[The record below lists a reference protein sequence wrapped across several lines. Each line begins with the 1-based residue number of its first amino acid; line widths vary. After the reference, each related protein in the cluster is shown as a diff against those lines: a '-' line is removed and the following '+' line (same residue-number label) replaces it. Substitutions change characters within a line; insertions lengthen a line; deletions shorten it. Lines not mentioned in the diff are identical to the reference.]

1 MKPSLKLFLLILFL
15 KLFFTADNSLFPQT
29 PPYYHYTSTEGLAS
43 STLFSICQSKDGYL
57 WFATSHGISR
67 FDGRRFKNYGMKD
80 GLYSDMITCIIA
92 GQNGEIYIGNYE
104 KGINI
109 MKDGIISN
117 YTNPGKGIHRINY
130 LFKDGDNLYG
140 SGTGALVWYNNGQTN
155 NVLSPVL
162 GRDVKDHPILYNR
175 LIMNSGGVVLVPTTH
190 GIYSIKEKE
199 FKEINI
205 KDLPNSE
212 THCIYESNDGRLFA
226 GSIGE
231 IYEIKDYRTV
241 RVIKTG
247 FKNDK
252 ITNIMIDSRNNMW
265 FSVFNK
271 GFYLILSGSDKILN
285 MGSKLGIE
293 KTIVNNFFED
303 NENNI
308 WVTTFGEGVFCINNF
323 YFNKY
328 NEEDGLIS
336 NHIHSIAKNKD
347 GSMLIG
353 TMNGINILSNG
364 KIDRLE
370 LESEKIQNNFIY
382 EMKLIDDKVY
392 VCVPF
397 HHHNI
402 VKKFYNNTEFVLFG
416 AASFCRKSNNDYI
429 IGTWGNVIHVNKKDD
444 LSYSLG
450 PSIRVIDGG
459 GTTNRINKIFE
470 DSEKNLWIGT
480 GQGLCRIKNGEKKLF
495 PENEILNASVKFII
509 QDNKDVIWFAGEKGV
524 ASYNLQNDSF
534 SNISLPGCDLSS
546 STSLAIDKYN
556 RLWIG
561 NTKGLY
567 LMENNLIRFLN
578 SSKGLPSN
586 EISSLFYD
594 NEKNI
599 MWIGTNNGFCSFDI
613 ELYDSYKFPPLNIK
627 VENIRSGDSVYTV
640 FNDLSFEPENND
652 IHILYS
658 VTNFSSP
665 ASLQYQYK
673 FDREWK
679 VTETDLLDFK
689 SIEKGQYNVSFRAR
703 ILNGEW
709 SEPSLV
715 SFIVKPKFF
724 ETTWFQ
730 LSLTCI
736 LGFIVFFT
744 ARYRI
749 NSNKEKNT
757 AKLETTKRMF
767 ELRHQALS
775 AMMNPHFIFNSLNS
789 VQYLVNKGRKD
800 EANDYISRMAMLI
813 RKNLDTAGTSFI
825 VLNEEISRLKLYLEI
840 EKLRFQ
846 DKFFYEINAGDNVDT
861 NSVMIPNMIIQ
872 PFVENAVWHGIMNSG
887 RKGFVKISFNFENVN
902 IETNTY
908 KCLVIKITD
917 NGIGLKKSAENKKDG
932 HISKGIKIIE
942 ERLQILSQEF
952 ALPQPVIIEDLSMR
966 VENSTGT
973 EVIIS
978 LPHTLF
984 RNISEEPL

>member
-15 KLFFTADNSLFPQT
+15 KLFFPADNFLFPQT

-43 STLFSICQSKDGYL
+43 STLFSICQGKDGYIWL
-57 WFATSHGISR
+57 ASSQGISR

-80 GLYSDMITCIIA
+80 GLNSNIITGIIA
-92 GQNGEIYIGNYE
+92 GQDGEIYIANYE

-109 MKDGIISN
+109 MKNGIITN
-117 YTNPGKGIHRINY
+117 YTNLDKETRRINY
-130 LFKDGDNLYG
+130 LFLDGNSLYG
-140 SGTGALVWYNNGQTN
+140 YGTGGLFWYNNGQSETI
-155 NVLSPVL
+155 LTPVL
-162 GRDVKDHPILYNR
+162 GGDIKSHPNPFSR
-175 LIMNSGGVVLVPTTH
+175 LTKISDGTLLASTTY
-190 GIYSIKEKE
+190 GIYSIKKNE
-199 FKEINI
+199 FKKINI
-205 KDLPNSE
+205 KDFPDSE
-212 THCIYESNDGRLFA
+212 THAIYESKDGRLFA
-226 GSIGE
+226 GSMGE
-231 IYEIKDYRTV
+231 IYEIKNYRTV
-241 RVIKTG
+241 DVIKTG
-247 FKNDK
+247 FENDK

-265 FSVFNK
+265 FSVFNN
-271 GFYLILSGSDKILN
+271 GFYLIPSGSDKILN

-293 KTIVNNFFED
+293 KTVVNHFFED
-303 NENNI
+303 NESNV
-308 WVTTFGEGVFCINNF
+308 WVTTFGKGVFCLNNF
-323 YFNKY
+323 YLNKY

-336 NHIHSIAKNKD
+336 NHVHSIAKNID
-347 GSMLIG
+347 GNLLLG
-353 TMNGINILSNG
+353 TMNGISILSDG

-370 LESEKIQNNFIY
+370 LESEKNLNNYIH
-382 EMKLIDDKVY
+382 EMKLVDGKIY
-392 VCVPF
+392 ACVSFP
-397 HHHNI
+397 HYYK
-402 VKKFYNNTEFVLFG
+402 VKKFYNNTEFVLFW
-416 AASFCRKSNNDYI
+416 ASSFCRTSNDDYI
-429 IGTWGNVIHVNKKDD
+429 VGTWGNEIHINKKDD
-444 LSYSLG
+444 FSYTLG
-450 PSIRVIDGG
+450 PSIIVIDGG
-459 GTTNRINKIFE
+459 SNNNRINKIFE
-470 DSEKNLWIGT
+470 DSKKNLWIGT
-480 GQGLCRIKNGEKKLF
+480 GQGLCRMKNGEKKLF
-495 PENEILNASVKFII
+495 PENEILNASVKSII
-509 QDNKDVIWFAGEKGV
+509 QDNRDVIWFAGEKGL
-524 ASYNLQNDSF
+524 ASYNPQNDSF
-534 SNISLPGCDLSS
+534 LNINFPGYDLSS
-546 STSLAIDKYN
+546 STSLALDRYN

-567 LMENNLIRFLN
+567 ILKNNSIKFLN
-578 SSKGLPSN
+578 TSKGLPSN

-594 NEKNI
+594 SEKNI

-613 ELYDSYKFPPLNIK
+613 GLYDSYKFPPLNIK
-627 VENIRSGDSVYTV
+627 VENIKSGDSIYTV

-673 FDREWK
+673 FDSEW
-679 VTETDLLDFK
+679 TDNETDYLDFK

-703 ILNGEW
+703 VLNGEW
-709 SEPSLV
+709 SEPSFI

-724 ETTWFQ
+724 ETNWFQ
-730 LSLTCI
+730 LSLTGL
-736 LGFIVFFT
+736 LGFIVFIT

-749 NSNKEKNT
+749 NSNKKKS
-757 AKLETTKRMF
+757 AAQLETTKRMF

-800 EANDYISRMAMLI
+800 EANEYISRMAMLI
-813 RKNLDTAGTSFI
+813 RKNLDTSGTSFI

-902 IETNTY
+902 IETITY
-908 KCLVIKITD
+908 KCLVIKIND

-984 RNISEEPL
+984 RNISEESL